1 MNPNREWNKAL
12 VTRSEQ
18 LVHLARYTAV
28 NNLTTDDLDLQHAVI
43 HNLFVHTEKLQSLVY
58 NQEGYNVPWN
68 AATSYTRMNS
78 ELARLEGPPRQ
89 PQEMDLL
96 LEKRKEVIRDIVLTL
111 ISPVTKA
118 TIELDRHKLINL
130 AHINRELRPLL
141 INEQNHQIVQATNE
155 NDILEQA
162 INLHVDR
169 V

>member
-1 MNPNREWNKAL
+1 MNPNSEWSTAL
-12 VTRSEQ
+12 ATRAEQ

-28 NNLTTDDLDLQHAVI
+28 NHITPDDLDLQHAVI

-68 AATSYTRMNS
+68 AATSYTRLNT
-78 ELARLEGPPRQ
+78 ELARLEGPPRH

-96 LEKRKEVIRDIVLTL
+96 IEKRKEVIRDIVLTL

-141 INEQNHQIVQATNE
+141 INEQSHQVVQATHP
-155 NDILEQA
+155 DILEQA
-162 INLHVDR
+162 MNLHVER

>member
-1 MNPNREWNKAL
+1 MNPNSEWNTAL
-12 VTRSEQ
+12 ATRAEQ

-28 NNLTTDDLDLQHAVI
+28 NHITPDDLDLQHAVI

-68 AATSYTRMNS
+68 AATSYTRLNT

-96 LEKRKEVIRDIVLTL
+96 IEKRKEVIRDIVLTL

-141 INEQNHQIVQATNE
+141 INEQSHQVVQATHP
-155 NDILEQA
+155 DILEQA
-162 INLHVDR
+162 MNLHVER

>member
-1 MNPNREWNKAL
+1 MNPNSEWSTAL
-12 VTRSEQ
+12 ATRAEQ

-28 NNLTTDDLDLQHAVI
+28 NHITPDDLDLQHAVI

-68 AATSYTRMNS
+68 AATSYTRLNT

-96 LEKRKEVIRDIVLTL
+96 IEKRKEVIRDIVLTL

-118 TIELDRHKLINL
+118 TIELDRNKLINL

-141 INEQNHQIVQATNE
+141 INEQSHQVLANIWNRFGTHGSPSPE
-155 NDILEQA
+155 S
-162 INLHVDR
+162 
-169 V
+169 

>member
-1 MNPNREWNKAL
+1 MNPNSEWSTAL
-12 VTRSEQ
+12 ATRAEQ

-28 NNLTTDDLDLQHAVI
+28 NHITPDDLDLQHAVI

-58 NQEGYNVPWN
+58 NQEGYNVHWN
-68 AATSYTRMNS
+68 AATSYTRLNT

-96 LEKRKEVIRDIVLTL
+96 IEKRKEVIRDIVLTL

-141 INEQNHQIVQATNE
+141 INEQSHQVVQATHP
-155 NDILEQA
+155 DILEQA
-162 INLHVDR
+162 MNLHVER

>member
-1 MNPNREWNKAL
+1 MNPNSEWSTAL
-12 VTRSEQ
+12 ATRAEQ

-28 NNLTTDDLDLQHAVI
+28 NHITPDDLDLQHAVI

-58 NQEGYNVPWN
+58 NQEGYNIPWN
-68 AATSYTRMNS
+68 AATSYTRLNT

-96 LEKRKEVIRDIVLTL
+96 IEKRKEVIRDIVLTL

-141 INEQNHQIVQATNE
+141 INEQSHQVVQATHP
-155 NDILEQA
+155 DILEQA
-162 INLHVDR
+162 MNLHVER